1 MNLYYRAICENR
13 ALHTLQFAV
22 GTGTGH
28 GTLRCHD
35 CVRLLRAEGAISVE
49 CLDGDICFCL
59 SGATAQRVLKPL
71 LVLYGLRGNIRI
83 GTVGGH
89 TSFWL
94 SA

>member
-1 MNLYYRAICENR
+1 MNLYYRAIFENR
-13 ALHTLQFAV
+13 RLILRSSQLARERDM
-22 GTGTGH
+22 GH
-28 GTLRCHD
+28 CDAT
-35 CVRLLRAEGAISVE
+35 RLLRAEGAISVE